1 MKILELETSGYRSLK
16 NVKWNPGDL
25 NILIGPNCAGKSNLL
40 RLLQII
46 SISAQGKLASY
57 IQDAGGMGPL
67 LWDGMAKK
75 IVIGMITSPLQ
86 LERDPARE
94 SLKYELEITR
104 LGKSSSYRIDHEL
117 LCKHDYSTADGD
129 QSPFKFLERAGQRS
143 RVFDANQRTLVAPD
157 DTVAEDET
165 LLSVAGGP
173 FSANPFI
180 TEFQTELREWS
191 IYHDVHVNEDAP
203 IRQAV
208 VSKHD
213 RRVNPDGQNLINV
226 LHTLYSSDREFKN
239 NIHIAMKAA
248 FGEDFEELVF
258 PPAAD
263 ERIQLRVRW
272 KTLKREQSAS
282 ELSDGTLR
290 FLLLLTILASP
301 DSAPVLAI
309 DEPETGLHPAML
321 PIIAEYAVDA
331 SERSQ
336 IILTTHSPDFLNAFG
351 DFTPVTSVVA
361 WENGET
367 AIRRLEESR
376 LHYWLKRYSLGELF
390 NSGELE
396 GLI

>member
-1 MKILELETSGYRSLK
+1 MKILQLEVSGYRSLK
-16 NVKWNPGDL
+16 SVSWKPGDL
-25 NILIGPNCAGKSNLL
+25 NILIGPNGAGKSNLL
-40 RLLQII
+40 RLLQMI
-46 SISAQGKLASY
+46 SISARGELASY
-57 IQDAGGMGPL
+57 IQSAGGMEPL
-67 LWDGMAKK
+67 MWDGVATQILVK
-75 IVIGMITSPLQ
+75 IITSPLQ
-86 LERDPARE
+86 ADRDLVRE
-94 SLKYELEITR
+94 SLKYELDINR
-104 LGKSSSYRIDHEL
+104 LGKSSSYRIHHEL
-117 LCKHDYSTADGD
+117 LAKNDTHRGD
-129 QSPFKFLERAGQRS
+129 LPQDTFKFLERSGLRN
-143 RVFDANQRTLVAPD
+143 RVFDADQRALVAPED
-157 DTVAEDET
+157 AVAEDET

-180 TEFQTELREWS
+180 SDFQRELKDWS
-191 IYHDVHVNEDAP
+191 IYHDIHVNQDAP

-208 VSKHD
+208 VTKME

-226 LHTLYSSDREFKN
+226 LHTLYSSDREFKK
-239 NIHIAMKAA
+239 NINYAMRAA

-290 FLLLLTILASP
+290 FLMLLTILASP
-301 DSAPVLAI
+301 AAAPVLAI

-321 PIIAEYAVDA
+321 PIIAEYAIDA
-331 SERSQ
+331 AERSQ
-336 IILTTHSPDFLNAFG
+336 IIFTTHSPGFLDAFG
-351 DFTPVTSVVA
+351 DYTPLTSVVG

-367 AIRRLEESR
+367 IIRCLEHDRLK
-376 LHYWLKRYSLGELF
+376 YWLQGYSMGKLF